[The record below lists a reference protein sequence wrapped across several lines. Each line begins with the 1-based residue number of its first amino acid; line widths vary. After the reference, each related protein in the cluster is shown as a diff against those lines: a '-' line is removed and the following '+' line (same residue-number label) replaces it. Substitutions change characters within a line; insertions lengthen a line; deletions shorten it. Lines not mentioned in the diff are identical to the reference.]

1 MTLLIESMKL
11 ILAVGFY
18 IGKCN
23 IGIKLIQ
30 CYAND
35 MYKWLNE
42 SLVGSVKLHLYS
54 EDTEIVKE
62 LIRSEFED
70 IYE

>member
-11 ILAVGFY
+11 ILAVGFN

-23 IGIKLIQ
+23 ISIKLIQ

-35 MYKWLNE
+35 MHKSLNE
-42 SLVGSVKLHLYS
+42 SLVGFVKLHLYI
-54 EDTEIVKE
+54 EDTEIVID
-62 LIRSEFED
+62 LIRSED